1 MDQKLIRVLDSG
13 NLWDATR
20 ETSAPIYKLDVLTI
34 CSEGQTGRILLN
46 GVATIGGAEAMTI
59 KTCTDACR
67 AAGYTL
73 AGAEYGQECCKPYH

>member
-1 MDQKLIRVLDSG
+1 MLHVRHQL
-13 NLWDATR
+13 
-20 ETSAPIYKLDVLTI
+20 PIYEDDVLTI

-73 AGAEYGQECCKPYH
+73 AGAEYGQECCKPYHLIVLTRKND